1 MYAWP
6 GRCLEGNVSLL
17 ESKSEEMHIPDIA
30 NSLCDLRQTSR
41 LMLIEQSIVN
51 VILKIKQVLG
61 RSVVNG
67 S

>member
-1 MYAWP
+1 
-6 GRCLEGNVSLL
+6 
-17 ESKSEEMHIPDIA
+17 MHIPDIA
-30 NSLCDLRQTSR
+30 YSLCDLRQTSR

-67 S
+67 